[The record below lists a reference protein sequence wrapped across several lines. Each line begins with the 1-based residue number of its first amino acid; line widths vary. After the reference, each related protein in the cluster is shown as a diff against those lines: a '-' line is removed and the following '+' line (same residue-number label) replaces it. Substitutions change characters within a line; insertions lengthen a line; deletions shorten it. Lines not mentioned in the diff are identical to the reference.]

1 MVRDRT
7 WMLVATVVLVTLFT
21 LTGGVS
27 AAEHEDEGANF
38 DVEITGTN
46 APITEGEP
54 LVVNATITNTGD
66 VMDSQQIHLKDDN
79 LEIVDS
85 VEHPPVTLSPNESQ
99 NVTLR
104 WQTGE
109 GDAGDTTFSVQS
121 DDDYPRGSATIEEG
135 AFFNISIVET
145 NAPITAGETLE
156 VTVDTTNTG
165 EVAASAQT
173 WLAVDNATVDR
184 DGLHIQPGQTVRTQL
199 TWDSSASHVGV
210 RTLVAEAEGDRV
222 EMPITVEEG
231 GESTS
236 EDASAGGSDGGTDS
250 ETTTSE
256 TSTTSTPTTETEATT
271 PESLDT
277 DPDTETAAAD
287 AEMSTESEG
296 DGSLGVVGTLLA
308 LLTIG
313 LLVAR
318 RRV

>member
-1 MVRDRT
+1 MVA
-7 WMLVATVVLVTLFT
+7 ATVVLITLAT

-46 APITEGEP
+46 GPITEGET
-54 LVVNATITNTGD
+54 LVVTATVTNTGD
-66 VMDSQQIHLKDDN
+66 AEDSQQIHLKNSEMD
-79 LEIVDS
+79 IVDS
-85 VEHPPVTLSPNESQ
+85 VAHPPLTLAPNESES
-99 NVTLR
+99 VTLR

-109 GDAGDTTFSVQS
+109 GDAGNTTFSVQS
-121 DDDYPRGSATIEEG
+121 NDDYPRGSAMIEEG

-145 NAPITAGETLE
+145 NAPITAGETLK

-184 DGLHIQPGQTVRTQL
+184 DGLHIQPGQTVQTQL
-199 TWDSSASHVGV
+199 TWESNASHVGV
-210 RTLVAEAEGDRV
+210 QTLVATAEGDRV
-222 EMPITVEEG
+222 EMPFTVEAAD
-231 GESTS
+231 ESTS
-236 EDASAGGSDGGTDS
+236 EDANAGGSDDGTDS
-250 ETTTSE
+250 GTTTTE
-256 TSTTSTPTTETEATT
+256 TSTASTPAAETEATT

-277 DPDTETAAAD
+277 DPDAATAAD
-287 AEMSTESEG
+287 ATEMSTETES
-296 DGSLGVVGTLLA
+296 DGGLGVVGPLLV

-313 LLVAR
+313 LLVAW